1 MSLGEEGCGY
11 EGRITAKIIKIEET
25 VHRKSQGLGQ
35 MRGRVLTA
43 RGIFL
48 ENDFWIPPTP
58 CGIGRKIP
66 TIFASVC
73 YH

>member
-48 ENDFWIPPTP
+48 ENDFWTRPPPSYQFRTR
-58 CGIGRKIP
+58 ILQKV
-66 TIFASVC
+66 S
-73 YH
+73 

>member
-35 MRGRVLTA
+35 MRGRG
-43 RGIFL
+43 RGQVAVA
-48 ENDFWIPPTP
+48 N
-58 CGIGRKIP
+58 
-66 TIFASVC
+66 
-73 YH
+73 